1 MSMSNTAENKVLKA
15 LLQGTDIDFRAS
27 ANLYLALF
35 TADPTENGVFIN
47 EATYTGY
54 ARVAMP
60 KASAW
65 TDGGSTF
72 TNATLL
78 QFPQCTAG
86 SNTITHF
93 AVCTLSSAGEVV
105 VSGALNASLNISSG
119 IQPQFAIGSLS
130 VGAD

>member
-1 MSMSNTAENKVLKA
+1 MSMSNTAENMILKA

-35 TADPTENGVFIN
+35 IADPTEAGVFTN

-60 KASAW
+60 KASSW

-72 TNATLL
+72 TNSGLV
-78 QFPQCTAG
+78 QFPQCTG
-86 SNTITHF
+86 GNNTITHF
-93 AVCTLSSAGEVV
+93 ALCTLASAGEVV
-105 VSGALNASLNISSG
+105 ISGALNASLNISSG
-119 IQPQFAIGSLS
+119 IQAQFSAGSLS
-130 VGAD
+130 IGAD

>member
-1 MSMSNTAENKVLKA
+1 MSNTAENKVLKA

-35 TADPTENGVFIN
+35 TADPTESGVFTN

-72 TNATLL
+72 TNSGLL

-93 AVCTLSSAGEVV
+93 AVCTLASGGEVV

-119 IQPQFAIGSLS
+119 IQAQFAPSSLS

>member
-15 LLQGTDIDFRAS
+15 LLQGTDIDFRVS
-27 ANLYLALF
+27 DNLYLALF
-35 TADPTENGVFIN
+35 TADPTENGVFTN

-60 KASAW
+60 KESAW

-105 VSGALNASLNISSG
+105 VSGALNAPLNISSG

>member
-27 ANLYLALF
+27 DNLYLALF
-35 TADPTENGVFIN
+35 TADPTEDGVFTS
-47 EATYTGY
+47 EANYTGY
-54 ARVAMP
+54 ARVAMA
-60 KASAW
+60 KATSW

-72 TNATLL
+72 TNSGLV
-78 QFPQCTAG
+78 QFPQCTG
-86 SNTITHF
+86 GNNTITHF
-93 AVCTLSSAGEVV
+93 ALCTLASGGEVV

-119 IQPQFAIGSLS
+119 IQPQFSTGSLS

>member
-1 MSMSNTAENKVLKA
+1 MSNSAENKVLKA

-35 TADPTENGVFIN
+35 TADPTESGVFTN
-47 EATYTGY
+47 EANFTGY
-54 ARVAMP
+54 ARVAVA
-60 KASAW
+60 KASGW

-72 TNATLL
+72 TNASLI

-86 SNTITHF
+86 NNTITHF
-93 AVCTLSSAGEVV
+93 ALCTLASGGEVV

-119 IQPQFAIGSLS
+119 IQAQFSAGSLS

>member
-27 ANLYLALF
+27 SNLYLALF
-35 TADPTENGVFIN
+35 TADPTETGSFAN
-47 EATYTGY
+47 EANYTGY
-54 ARVAMP
+54 ARVTMA

-72 TNATLL
+72 TNSGLL

-86 SNTITHF
+86 SNVITHF
-93 AVCTLSSAGEVV
+93 ALCTLSSAGEVV
-105 VSGALNASLNISSG
+105 ISGALNASLNISSG
-119 IQPQFAIGSLS
+119 IQCQFSSGSLS
-130 VGAD
+130 IGAE

>member
-1 MSMSNTAENKVLKA
+1 MSMSNSAENKVLKA

-35 TADPTENGVFIN
+35 TADPTESGSFTN

-54 ARVAMP
+54 ARVAMA

-72 TNATLL
+72 TNAGLL
-78 QFPQCTAG
+78 QFPQCTG
-86 SNTITHF
+86 GNNVITHF
-93 AVCTLSSAGEVV
+93 AVCTLASGGEVV

-119 IQPQFAIGSLS
+119 IQPQFSAGSLS
-130 VGAD
+130 VASD

>member
-35 TADPTENGVFIN
+35 TADPTESGVFTN
-47 EATYTGY
+47 EANFTGY
-54 ARVAMP
+54 ARVAVA
-60 KASAW
+60 KASGW

-72 TNATLL
+72 TNASLI

-86 SNTITHF
+86 NNTITHF
-93 AVCTLSSAGEVV
+93 ALCTLASGGEVV
-105 VSGALNASLNISSG
+105 VSGALNSSLNISSG
-119 IQPQFAIGSLS
+119 IQPQFSTGSLS

>member
-1 MSMSNTAENKVLKA
+1 MSMSNSAENKVLKA

-35 TADPTENGVFIN
+35 TADPTETGSFAN

-54 ARVAMP
+54 ARVTMA

-65 TDGGSTF
+65 ADGGSTF
-72 TNATLL
+72 TNSGLL

-86 SNTITHF
+86 NNTISHC

-119 IQPQFAIGSLS
+119 IQPQFSAGSLQI
-130 VGAD
+130 GAD

>member
-15 LLQGTDIDFRAS
+15 LLQGTDIDFRES
-27 ANLYLALF
+27 DNLYLALF
-35 TADPTENGVFIN
+35 TADPTESGVFTN

-60 KASAW
+60 KSSAW

-93 AVCTLSSAGEVV
+93 AVCTLASGGEVV
-105 VSGALNASLNISSG
+105 VSGALNATLNISSG

>member
-1 MSMSNTAENKVLKA
+1 MSNTAENKVLKA

-27 ANLYLALF
+27 ANLCLALF
-35 TADPTENGVFIN
+35 TADPTEAGVFTN

-93 AVCTLSSAGEVV
+93 GVCTLASGGEII

>member
-1 MSMSNTAENKVLKA
+1 MSMSNSAENKVLKA

-35 TADPTENGVFIN
+35 TADPTETGSFAN
-47 EATYTGY
+47 EANYTGY
-54 ARVAMP
+54 ARVTMA

-72 TNATLL
+72 TNSGLL

-86 SNTITHF
+86 NNTITHF

-119 IQPQFAIGSLS
+119 IQPQFSAASLS
-130 VGAD
+130 VSSD

>member
-1 MSMSNTAENKVLKA
+1 MSMSNTTENDVLKA
-15 LLQGTDIDFRAS
+15 ILQGTDISFRAG

-35 TADPTENGVFIN
+35 TADPTEAGVFTN

-60 KASAW
+60 KASSF

-72 TNATLL
+72 TNTNLV
-78 QFPQCTAG
+78 QFGQCTAG

-93 AVCTLSSAGEVV
+93 ALCTASTAGQIV
-105 VSGALNASLNISSG
+105 VSGALNSALNVSTG
-119 IQPQFAIGSLS
+119 IQPQFSSASLS
-130 VGAD
+130 IGAD

>member
-1 MSMSNTAENKVLKA
+1 MSMSNSAENKVLKA

-35 TADPTENGVFIN
+35 TADPTESGSFTN

-54 ARVAMP
+54 ARVAMA

-72 TNATLL
+72 TNAGLL
-78 QFPQCTAG
+78 QFPQCTG
-86 SNTITHF
+86 GNNTITHF
-93 AVCTLSSAGEVV
+93 AVCTLASGGEVV

-119 IQPQFAIGSLS
+119 IQPQFSSASLS
-130 VGAD
+130 VGSD

>member
-1 MSMSNTAENKVLKA
+1 MSNTAENKVLKA
-15 LLQGTDIDFRAS
+15 LLQGTDIDFRAG

-35 TADPTENGVFIN
+35 TADPTESGVFTN

-54 ARVAMP
+54 ARVAMS
-60 KASAW
+60 KATSW

-78 QFPQCTAG
+78 QFPQCTGG

-93 AVCTLSSAGEVV
+93 AVCTLASGGEIV

-119 IQPQFAIGSLS
+119 IQPQFSIGSLS

>member
-1 MSMSNTAENKVLKA
+1 MSMSNTAENKVLNA
-15 LLQGTDIDFRAS
+15 LLKGTDIDFRAG

-35 TADPTENGVFIN
+35 TADPTENGVFTN

-54 ARVAMP
+54 ARVVMP
-60 KASAW
+60 KSSAW

-78 QFPQCTAG
+78 QFPQCTGGA
-86 SNTITHF
+86 NTITHF

-105 VSGALNASLNISSG
+105 VSGALNSPLNISSG
-119 IQPQFAIGSLS
+119 IQPQFSIGSLS

>member
-1 MSMSNTAENKVLKA
+1 MSMSNSAENKVLKA

-35 TADPTENGVFIN
+35 TADPTEAGAFTN
-47 EATYTGY
+47 EANYTGY
-54 ARVAMP
+54 ARVAMA
-60 KASAW
+60 KATSW

-72 TNATLL
+72 TNSGLV
-78 QFPQCTAG
+78 QFPQCTG
-86 SNTITHF
+86 GNNTITHF
-93 AVCTLSSAGEVV
+93 ALCTLASGGEVV

-119 IQPQFAIGSLS
+119 IQPQFSTGSLS

>member
-1 MSMSNTAENKVLKA
+1 MSMSNSSENKVLKA

-35 TADPTENGVFIN
+35 TADPTESGLFTN

-72 TNATLL
+72 TNSVLL

-93 AVCTLSSAGEVV
+93 AVCTLASGGEVV

-119 IQPQFAIGSLS
+119 IQPQFSSASLS

>member
-35 TADPTENGVFIN
+35 TADPTESGVFTN
-47 EATYTGY
+47 EANFTGY
-54 ARVAMP
+54 SRVAVA
-60 KASAW
+60 KASGW

-72 TNATLL
+72 TNASLI

-86 SNTITHF
+86 NNTITHF
-93 AVCTLSSAGEVV
+93 ALCTLASGGEVV

-119 IQPQFAIGSLS
+119 IQAQFSAGSLS

>member
-35 TADPTENGVFIN
+35 TADPTESGSFAN
-47 EATYTGY
+47 EANYTGY
-54 ARVAMP
+54 ARVAMA
-60 KASAW
+60 KATSW

-72 TNATLL
+72 TNASLI

-86 SNTITHF
+86 NNTITHF
-93 AVCTLSSAGEVV
+93 ALCTLANVKACVQS
-105 VSGALNASLNISSG
+105 
-119 IQPQFAIGSLS
+119 P
-130 VGAD
+130 

>member
-35 TADPTENGVFIN
+35 TADPTENGVFTN

-93 AVCTLSSAGEVV
+93 AVCTLLSAGEVV